1 MPWSPVVFTSKLR
14 VAFADLDPFHHVG
27 TAVYARYFV
36 DHRTNG
42 LRDFVGWDLK
52 TLAQLPFMT
61 WVRRMEIDFVK
72 SAVGDQELTLS
83 SFVREFRGSDAY
95 IECTMA
101 DETGRV
107 LFPVPDDRRLR
118 RQAHPQ
124 ADGLARGGR
133 EPLLRGS
140 VSRRRPEQVPKRCQ
154 PIHRVYDGSL
164 ADSAGA
170 R

>member
-1 MPWSPVVFTSKLR
+1 MPRSPVVFTSKLR
-14 VAFADLDPFHHVG
+14 VAFSDLDPFHHVG

-42 LRDFVGWDLK
+42 LRDYVGWDLEA
-52 TLAQLPFMT
+52 LAQLPFMA
-61 WVRRMEIDFVK
+61 WVKRLEIDYVK

-107 LFPVPDDRRLR
+107 LSRCLMIVACVDKRTRKPMDWPAEAMDRFFEDR
-118 RQAHPQ
+118 
-124 ADGLARGGR
+124 
-133 EPLLRGS
+133 
-140 VSRRRPEQVPKRCQ
+140 
-154 PIHRVYDGSL
+154 
-164 ADSAGA
+164 
-170 R
+170 

>member
-61 WVRRMEIDFVK
+61 WVRRMEVDFVK

-107 LFPVPDDRRLR
+107 LSRCLMIVACVDRRTR
-118 RQAHPQ
+118 KPMDWPAE
-124 ADGLARGGR
+124 AA
-133 EPLLRGS
+133 
-140 VSRRRPEQVPKRCQ
+140 
-154 PIHRVYDGSL
+154 SL
-164 ADSAGA
+164 FFED